1 MAVTKIADIIVPEV
15 FIPYVIERTAALS
28 AFVRSGIVVPDPN
41 LDVLATQGGKLI
53 NMPFYT
59 DLTGDDEV
67 LSDSASLTA
76 GAIGTGKDIAV
87 LLQRGRA
94 WGVNDLA
101 KALSGDDPMAAIG
114 NLVAE
119 YWARREQAALIAT
132 LGGVFLDN
140 STNDSSDHIN
150 DIAIEDGVNATD
162 ANLIGAE
169 AIIDASTLLGDN
181 ANMVVAIAMHSKPY
195 SRLQKLNL
203 IDFEP
208 TNTQNIGFGTYLGK
222 TVIVDDTM
230 PVVAGS
236 TSGFKYTSYIFARGA
251 VGRGEGMAPVPVET
265 DRDSLAG
272 NDYLIHRRHF
282 ILHPRGIA
290 FQSGSVAGTTPTN
303 AELALAANW
312 DRVYESKNVRI
323 TSLVT
328 NG

>member
-1 MAVTKIADIIVPEV
+1 MAATKIGDIIVPEV
-15 FIPYVIERTAALS
+15 FIPYVTEKTAELS
-28 AFVRSGIVVPDPN
+28 AFVKSGIIVPDAR
-41 LDVLATQGGKLI
+41 LDALAMQGGKLI

-59 DLTGDDEV
+59 DLAGDDEV
-67 LSDSASLTA
+67 LSDSGSLTA
-76 GAIGTGKDIAV
+76 GAIGTGKDIAA

-119 YWARREQAALIAT
+119 YWARREQAILIAT

-140 STNDSSDHIN
+140 INDSSDHIN
-150 DIAIEDGVNATD
+150 DIAIEEGTAATE

-230 PVVAGS
+230 PKTAGS
-236 TSGFKYTSYIFARGA
+236 TDGYKYTSYIFAKGA
-251 VGRGEGMAPVPVET
+251 IGRGEGMAPVPFET

-272 NDYLIHRRHF
+272 TDYMIHRRHF

-290 FQSGSVAGTTPTN
+290 FQSDTITGTTPSNTN
-303 AELALAANW
+303 LALAANW